1 MESYTV
7 PDFAKRYGFTVQTVL
22 QQITQNNLS
31 TTTVDG
37 VLRVWDPWSDPK
49 TGTNTAEDI
58 YMLRGVEVAEILGF
72 TTRALRYHVAGGGMP
87 GKECIGGKIAC
98 VWIGKQRRYCLADVR
113 RFIAARMEKKV
124 GRKRVRAG
132 IVEWA
137 LERLADMEKFTP
149 RRKEVL
155 PGITKCSE
163 NHRHVRTGYI
173 VTKQG
178 HSRKKGSGKLRAVL
192 NQPPT

>member
-1 MESYTV
+1 MESYTI
-7 PDFAKRYGFTVQTVL
+7 PEFAKKYGFTVQTVSR
-22 QQITQNNLS
+22 QIAQNNLS
-31 TTTVDG
+31 TVTVDG
-37 VLRVWDPWSDPK
+37 VLHVWDPWSDPQ

-58 YMLRGVEVAEILGF
+58 YMLRGVEVAEILGI

-113 RFIAARMEKKV
+113 RFIAARMEKRV
-124 GRKRVRAG
+124 GRSRVRAG

-137 LERLADMEKFTP
+137 LERLANPEQSIPKNP
-149 RRKEVL
+149 RAE

-173 VTKQG
+173 VAKQG
-178 HSRKKGSGKLRAVL
+178 HSRKKGSGKLRAAL
-192 NQPPT
+192 NRPPT